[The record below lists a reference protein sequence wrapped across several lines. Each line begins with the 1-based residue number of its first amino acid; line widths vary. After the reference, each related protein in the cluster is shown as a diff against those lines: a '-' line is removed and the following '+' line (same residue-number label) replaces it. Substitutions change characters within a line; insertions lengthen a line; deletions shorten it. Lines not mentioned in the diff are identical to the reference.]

1 MRADAGGHRS
11 KHRRKQEAIET
22 MNLAGEDADGEQQQV
37 HACQNNGEPLLGPG
51 RDRANDIP
59 RIVREIPTEP
69 SDNFDG
75 NE

>member
-1 MRADAGGHRS
+1 
-11 KHRRKQEAIET
+11 
-22 MNLAGEDADGEQQQV
+22 MNLAGEDAEGEQQQV
-37 HACQNNGEPLLGPG
+37 HACQNNGELLLSPG

-59 RIVREIPTEP
+59 RIVREIPTEA